1 MIIPYYRLLCFYIET
16 MVNLSFL
23 IFLDDDATTISST
36 LSLTGLQ
43 CCYHYKASEQL
54 QFGVDLEGS
63 LLQRDINAT
72 FAYQAQIPK
81 SDINIKG
88 RYQFYDLFL
97 KIIMYST

>member
-1 MIIPYYRLLCFYIET
+1 MYLL
-16 MVNLSFL
+16 
-23 IFLDDDATTISST
+23 LDDDSTTISST

-43 CCYHYKASEQL
+43 CCYHFKASEQL

-63 LLQRDINAT
+63 LLQQDINAT

-88 RYQFYDLFL
+88 
-97 KIIMYST
+97 IITTYFAY

>member
-1 MIIPYYRLLCFYIET
+1 M
-16 MVNLSFL
+16 
-23 IFLDDDATTISST
+23 
-36 LSLTGLQ
+36 Q

-88 RYQFYDLFL
+88 TNHCVLNNCRRGIKSFFP
-97 KIIMYST
+97 

>member
-1 MIIPYYRLLCFYIET
+1 MFI
-16 MVNLSFL
+16 
-23 IFLDDDATTISST
+23 DDEATTISTT
-36 LSLTGLQ
+36 LSLSGLQ
-43 CCYHYKASEQL
+43 CCYHFKASDQL

-88 RYQFYDLFL
+88 TF
-97 KIIMYST
+97 K

>member
-1 MIIPYYRLLCFYIET
+1 M
-16 MVNLSFL
+16 
-23 IFLDDDATTISST
+23 
-36 LSLTGLQ
+36 Q
-43 CCYHYKASEQL
+43 CCYHFKASEQL

-88 RYQFYDLFL
+88 IKKKSNFFFCNIFNDGMHVRTTKQGISWHKSSLALMQFFF
-97 KIIMYST
+97 